1 MTEEKR
7 LRMKIWQ
14 KNQNGLRNSKQY
26 YLDTQTHM
34 QTLQN
39 SAHNIYTRFVTS
51 FLSGFENMQG
61 RGIFSASG
69 AAVERGVHHINLN
82 LR

>member
-1 MTEEKR
+1 
-7 LRMKIWQ
+7 
-14 KNQNGLRNSKQY
+14 
-26 YLDTQTHM
+26 M

-39 SAHNIYTRFVTS
+39 SAHNTYTRFVTS

-69 AAVERGVHHINLN
+69 AAAPVERGVHHINLN